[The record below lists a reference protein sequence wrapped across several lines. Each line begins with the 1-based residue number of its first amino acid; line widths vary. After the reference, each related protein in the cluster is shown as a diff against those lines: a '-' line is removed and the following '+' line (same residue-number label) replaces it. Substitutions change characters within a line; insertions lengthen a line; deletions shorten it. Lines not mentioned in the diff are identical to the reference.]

1 MSDASGQSSLRY
13 SLDSLDLGH
22 WETGEDEDNSSPS
35 VGRVSDQSSD
45 GEDTFVSGKRLLDS
59 MLEVEKQERS
69 EATGVDGAAC
79 DISPG
84 KSEDEVVDV
93 IEPGD
98 VDSVGGDQID
108 DDCLCKQVAVSLQHH
123 ATLFFAHCASSSL
136 THMHRTLY
144 LYST

>member
-1 MSDASGQSSLRY
+1 MDTIKKRNGRDRMSDASGQSSLRY

-22 WETGEDEDNSSPS
+22 WETGEDEDDSSPS

-69 EATGVDGAAC
+69 EATGVDG
-79 DISPG
+79 DVVPG

-123 ATLFFAHCASSSL
+123 AHCFFAHCA
-136 THMHRTLY
+136 
-144 LYST
+144 